1 MEGMPPPHL
10 RSSHGQ
16 ASLDYVGLLAVVGVA
31 LAGAGA
37 ATGIAAEI
45 PRAVVHAARTGIC
58 IAGGDVCRASDAAAA
73 GLAPCL
79 TGETAQGRG
88 LAVTVLSL
96 HLGHRGSWTVAQR
109 SDGSVLITQLED
121 DAIGLAGGIGL
132 ALGPVVDV
140 GAAATFDL
148 SLAHGRAWELPS
160 AAAAAALIAA
170 VRRGDDPPVAP
181 TWRFGDAGEEVA
193 GFAGVSI
200 PGATLTALEAS
211 GGMSVGLRVGH
222 GQRTTYVRVHAG
234 VSTPLGDLVPDA
246 RGSSDGADGGGAPLL
261 LGVTRDVHG
270 LRELSFRRAAPGA
283 APGEVVETVG
293 RLDLRDPV
301 NRALAEPLLA
311 RRMPSP
317 PDLGAALRAV
327 LLRTARAG
335 VIERSVYAVED
346 RSHEWAGAL
355 NLGLAVGVD
364 VSELDVRR
372 RLVDAGAWV
381 SGSPERRRADCLPEL
396 A

>member
-1 MEGMPPPHL
+1 MEGMPPPLL
-10 RSSHGQ
+10 RSSRGQ
-16 ASLDYVGLLAVVGVA
+16 ASLEYVGLLGVVAVA

-37 ATGIAAEI
+37 ATGVAAGI

-88 LAVTVLSL
+88 VALTVLSL
-96 HLGHRGSWTVAQR
+96 HLGHHGSWTVAQR
-109 SDGSVLITQLED
+109 SDGSVLITQLQD
-121 DAIGLAGGIGL
+121 DAIGLAGGVGL

-140 GAAATFDL
+140 GADATFDV
-148 SLAHGRAWELPS
+148 SLAHGQAWELPS
-160 AAAAAALIAA
+160 AAAASALIAA

-181 TWRFGDAGEEVA
+181 TWRFGDAGEELDA
-193 GFAGVSI
+193 SAGVSL

-211 GGMSVGLRVGH
+211 GGMAVGLRVGH
-222 GQRTTYVRVHAG
+222 GERTTYVRLHAE
-234 VSTPLGDLVPDA
+234 VATALGALVPGA
-246 RGSSDGADGGGAPLL
+246 RGGSGGPDGGGAPLL
-261 LGVTRDVHG
+261 LGVTRDAHG

-283 APGEVVETVG
+283 TRGEVVETVG

-301 NRALAEPLLA
+301 NRAIAEPLLA
-311 RRMPSP
+311 RRMPWP
-317 PDLGAALRAV
+317 AELANALRAV
-327 LLRTARAG
+327 ILRTARAG
-335 VIERSVYAVED
+335 VVERSVYAVED

-355 NLGLAVGVD
+355 ELGVAVGLD

-381 SGSPERRRADCLPEL
+381 AGTPERHRADCLPEL